1 MRFVVVLSALVF
13 CSAVPLQAQEFVKN
27 HGEAEASVAPWSG
40 DVEVGVV
47 LSRGNTEA
55 TAVRTNTEL
64 KHELENFRNKY
75 FIQTLLQRNT
85 QTNSATGEKEDNT
98 TGQRV
103 GLTAQSNYKFFRSD
117 SSLFGRAAYLNDRF
131 GAFREQSSVAVGYAN
146 RLYEDGQNYLDFETG
161 PGMAYDRPSE
171 GESNSGMIWYAAG
184 NFEYHFSETSKF
196 KQTLEYAV
204 SLDGHNTSY
213 TSRSA
218 VTAQINNQLAL
229 RLSLNIKYD
238 SDVGVDKK
246 STDSE
251 TAASIVYS
259 F

>member
-1 MRFVVVLSALVF
+1 MRLVVALSAVLL
-13 CSAVPLQAQEFVKN
+13 CSAVSVQAQEFQKK
-27 HGEAEASVAPWSG
+27 HGEEEAAIPPWGG

-55 TAVRTNTEL
+55 TAVRTNVEL
-64 KHELENFRNKY
+64 QHELEDFRNKY
-75 FIQTLLQRNT
+75 YIQTLLQRNT

-117 SSLFGRAAYLNDRF
+117 SSLFGRGAYLNDRF

-146 RLYEDGQNYLDFETG
+146 RLYEEGPNYLDFETG

-171 GESNSGMIWYAAG
+171 GESNSGMIWYAAA
-184 NFEYHFSETSKF
+184 NFEYNFSENSKF
-196 KQTLEYAV
+196 KQTLEYAI

-238 SDVGVDKK
+238 SDVGADKK

-251 TAASIVYS
+251 TAASVVYS

>member
-1 MRFVVVLSALVF
+1 MRLVVALSAILL
-13 CSAVPLQAQEFVKN
+13 CSAVSVQAQEFQKT
-27 HGEAEASVAPWSG
+27 HGEEETTIPPWGG

-55 TAVRTNTEL
+55 TAVRTNAEL
-64 KHELENFRNKY
+64 KHELEDFRNKY
-75 FIQTLLQRNT
+75 YIQTLLQRNT

-103 GLTAQSNYKFFRSD
+103 GVTAQSNYKLHRSD
-117 SSLFGRAAYLNDRF
+117 SSFFGRAAYLNDRF
-131 GAFREQSSVAVGYAN
+131 GAFREQSSLAVGYAN
-146 RLYEDGQNYLDFETG
+146 RLYENGQNYLDFETG
-161 PGMAYDRPSE
+161 PGLAYDRPSE

-196 KQTLEYAV
+196 KQTLEYAI

-218 VTAQINNQLAL
+218 ITAQINNELAL
-229 RLSLNIKYD
+229 RLSVNIKYD

-251 TAASIVYS
+251 TSASVVYS

>member
-1 MRFVVVLSALVF
+1 MRLVVALSAVLL
-13 CSAVPLQAQEFVKN
+13 CSAVSVQAQEFQRK
-27 HGEAEASVAPWSG
+27 HGQEETTIPPWGG

-55 TAVRTNTEL
+55 TAVRTNAEL
-64 KHELENFRNKY
+64 KHELEAFRNKY

-85 QTNSATGEKEDNT
+85 QVNSVTGEKEDNT

-103 GLTAQSNYKFFRSD
+103 GVTAQSNYKFFRSD

-146 RLYEDGQNYLDFETG
+146 RLYEEGQNYLDFETG

-171 GESNSGMIWYAAG
+171 GMIWYAAG

-196 KQTLEYAV
+196 KQTLEYAI

-218 VTAQINNQLAL
+218 ITAQINNELAL
-229 RLSLNIKYD
+229 RLSVNIKYD

-246 STDSE
+246 STDTE
-251 TAASIVYS
+251 TAASVVYS